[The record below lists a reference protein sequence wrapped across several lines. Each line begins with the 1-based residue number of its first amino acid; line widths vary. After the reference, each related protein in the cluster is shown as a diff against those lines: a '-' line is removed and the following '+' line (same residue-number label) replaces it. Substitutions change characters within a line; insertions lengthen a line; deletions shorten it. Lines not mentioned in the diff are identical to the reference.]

1 MQEVGGGGGGLESV
15 PLNHTNTDLQTDASG
30 TSPSPRGV
38 GLQILAP
45 GDLSLC

>member
-1 MQEVGGGGGGLESV
+1 MGEGGGGGGLESV
-15 PLNHTNTDLQTDASG
+15 SLNHTNTDLETDAPG
-30 TSPSPRGV
+30 TSHSPRGV